1 MTTTTHCFDIFYD
14 LFMGTIFPLNV
25 TEAVR
30 VPAKPQ
36 LVRKVVPAITA
47 QDFHYKVTK
56 LNGKNLLL
64 T

>member
-1 MTTTTHCFDIFYD
+1 MTFSWE
-14 LFMGTIFPLNV
+14 LFFHTNV
-25 TEAVR
+25 PKAVR

-47 QDFHYKVTK
+47 QDFHYRVTK